1 MRVSLQISIG
11 VAAAVV
17 IYSLLCA
24 IEGRNGGGPVADN
37 LPWWFPRGS
46 IFSAILFAILG
57 VQNYQLLQYVGRGTY
72 YEGPDDRV
80 PWRSRLP
87 SFLAE
92 RLPRRRASSTT
103 PLPRPRQVKPGG
115 GLNPPSAVSRGWNG
129 AERRRAEHAVVEP

>member
-1 MRVSLQISIG
+1 MTHWRTAQPVAYLCWALIFVNLFWGIFNLFPVFPLDGGQVSRELCEAKWGGRGLRMSLQISIG

-24 IEGRNGGGPVADN
+24 IEGRNGGGPVTDN

-57 VQNYQLLQYVGRGTY
+57 VQNYQLLQHVGRGTY

-80 PWRSRLP
+80 PW
-87 SFLAE
+87 E
-92 RLPRRRASSTT
+92 
-103 PLPRPRQVKPGG
+103 K
-115 GLNPPSAVSRGWNG
+115 
-129 AERRRAEHAVVEP
+129 